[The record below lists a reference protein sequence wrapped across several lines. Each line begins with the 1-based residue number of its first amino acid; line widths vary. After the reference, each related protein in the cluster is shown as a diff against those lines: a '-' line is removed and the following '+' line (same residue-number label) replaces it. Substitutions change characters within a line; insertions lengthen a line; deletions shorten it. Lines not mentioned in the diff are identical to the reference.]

1 MFMVMFGACDDA
13 YDYDDMPTLYSAP
26 YSGVQCPSLSL
37 HVLNQV
43 LQCH

>member
-1 MFMVMFGACDDA
+1 MLVMIDAYA
-13 YDYDDMPTLYSAP
+13 YDYMPLLCEVHY
-26 YSGVQCPSLSL
+26 CPSLSL